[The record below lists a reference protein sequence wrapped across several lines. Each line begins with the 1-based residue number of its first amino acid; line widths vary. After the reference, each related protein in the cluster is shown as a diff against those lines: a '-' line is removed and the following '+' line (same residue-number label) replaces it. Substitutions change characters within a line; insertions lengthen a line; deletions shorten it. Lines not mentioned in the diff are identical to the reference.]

1 MIISADQGSLKKLSI
16 NTCSVDAQSGKI
28 SLNQG
33 ADNLFKV
40 MINPKGYEH
49 NYSISYSKAAAMGST
64 GSDQKF
70 NSTNPDKINF
80 EIWIDGSGVVR
91 DYSTM
96 LNLGGILPP
105 ATVQLQLKKLNKVVY
120 NYDGVDHEPN
130 VVRLLWG
137 SMIFY
142 GRLESMAVSYK
153 LFKPNG
159 EPLRAMVKLAFSG
172 FVSKEEESLKAK
184 RSSPDLTHVV
194 EVKSGDTLPLLCNRI
209 YKDCSYYLAVAEVNG
224 IDHFRDIKTG
234 QKLYFPPLS

>member
-1 MIISADQGSLKKLSI
+1 MSVFGSQGSLKKLTI
-16 NTCSVDAQSGKI
+16 NACSVDAQTGKI
-28 SLNQG
+28 SLETG
-33 ADNLFKV
+33 ADKKFKV

-70 NSTNPDKINF
+70 NSTNPDKITF
-80 EIWIDGSGVVR
+80 DIWIDGSGVVR
-91 DYSTM
+91 DYST
-96 LNLGGILPP
+96 LINLGSLIPKS
-105 ATVQLQLKKLNKVVY
+105 TVKTQLKQLNKVVY

-137 SMIFY
+137 SMLFY
-142 GRLESMAVSYK
+142 GRLESMSVSYK

-194 EVKSGDTLPLLCNRI
+194 EVKAGDTLPLLCNRI

-224 IDHFRDIKTG
+224 IDHFRNIKPG